1 MRDTEK
7 RIKVI
12 AGLLVLLMLD
22 LTRPFSYAL
31 TTEFLFLGI
40 IFMSFNFPAFF
51 SIIAACIFGF
61 IKDCLGITGTPLNMI
76 EFGLIAL
83 MVHYLRTRFNKNVAR
98 IMIIIT
104 SFAIHMALQSA
115 YVQRPSFWFLLIF
128 MIQSFWVFLGMNYLL
143 KKWIRIS
150 FVNYI

>member
-1 MRDTEK
+1 MRDREK

-12 AGLLVLLMLD
+12 IGLLVLLMLD

-51 SIIAACIFGF
+51 SIIVACIFGF
-61 IKDCLGITGTPLNMI
+61 IKDCLGMTGTPLNMV

-83 MVHYLRTRFNKNVAR
+83 MVHYLRTRFHQNVAR
-98 IMIIIT
+98 VMIIVG
-104 SFAIHMALQSA
+104 SFAIHMTLQST
-115 YVQRPSFWFLLIF
+115 YVQTPSVWFLLIF
-128 MIQSFWVFLGMNYLL
+128 MIQSFWIFLGVNYLL
-143 KKWIRIS
+143 KKWIKIS